1 MRSEH
6 ELGEFIPIRMSLME
20 ALGGDLAAAYV
31 WAHIRFRG
39 QLTDG
44 KYQVTQDK
52 LMTELVIGRKRLRRA
67 LEVLRDE
74 GWLAWERSSWNDATL
89 IYETHD
95 PSSETGQP
103 EDTQEEQ
110 PEDTQGERPEDTQG
124 ERPANAQRE
133 RSIYLQETLRKE
145 RTPHTP
151 QPNGVQTVAPPA
163 AASGQVMTSEDQF
176 FKEFWDRATHKT
188 GKVAARTALTK
199 SLTKTT
205 PERIAQAWTA
215 ANEAWQTWPDKSKA
229 PHPATWLNQ
238 ERWLDEPPMRA
249 TPTTPTNALSRMLL
263 AAQSDE
269 NEQKMIR

>member
-6 ELGEFIPIRMSLME
+6 ELGEFIPIRMSLMD
-20 ALGGDLAAAYV
+20 AMDGDLAAAYV
-31 WAHIRFRG
+31 WSHIRFRG

-44 KYQVTQDK
+44 KYQATQEA
-52 LMTELVIGRKRLRRA
+52 LMDDLRIKRARLRRA
-67 LEVLRDE
+67 LEVLRDG
-74 GWLAWERSSWNDATL
+74 GWLTWERSDWSDATNV
-89 IYETHD
+89 YETHD

-103 EDTQEEQ
+103 ERSETGQ
-110 PEDTQGERPEDTQG
+110 PERSETG
-124 ERPANAQRE
+124 